1 MSKKG
6 RVRLTEKN
14 SREIKLTIKPHY
26 VTRKK
31 VTYTS
36 WIVEGWKENGKRPRK
51 QFKTEEQAR
60 AFAANKE
67 LELRGLTDAKE
78 SHLTTLTRAQIDS
91 AELAYTK
98 LGETYTLEEAISY
111 FLENH
116 RAPEY
121 TITLTKA
128 QGYYLDDLEGQGMR
142 ARTIQ
147 SRGSLLVNL
156 SDYLEDPEVHLM
168 TQAKVE
174 SFLRSRRNKD
184 GEKIKRKTWNNY
196 RNDLFH
202 FFAWSKEADLT
213 THRPWT
219 FKNPC
224 EGIRVF
230 SNKQVADEREEIC
243 VTDAE
248 DVIDRMTRLMNYKE
262 GVLVKYY
269 ALAYFTGIRPD
280 GELKKLAKQE
290 KNLIN
295 LRTRT
300 IHIPASVSKTKQA
313 RQVKISDNLMTWLE
327 AYKDF
332 PIIPTNYN
340 KLNRTYRAEVSFGRD
355 ETRHTFISYH
365 VALHRS
371 VGDASLQAGNSE
383 TMVKKHYLNLRPA
396 EEGAQFF
403 TIIPDLNAGAAI
415 FSTDIKPTNTN
426 KLKAI

>member
-1 MSKKG
+1 MSKQG
-6 RVRLTEKN
+6 RVTLSEKY

-26 VTRKK
+26 VTRGK

-36 WIVEGWKENGKRPRK
+36 WIVEGWKEDGKRPRK

-67 LELRGLTDAKE
+67 LELRGLTDAKQ
-78 SHLTTLTRAQIDS
+78 SHLTKLSRAQVES
-91 AELAYTK
+91 AELAYDK

-116 RAPEY
+116 RAPEF

-128 QGYYLDDLEGQGMR
+128 RGYYLDDLEGQGIR

-156 SDYLEDPEVHLM
+156 ADYLEDPEIHLI
-168 TQAKVE
+168 TQAKIE
-174 SFLRSRRNKD
+174 GFLRSRRNKE
-184 GEKIKRKTWNNY
+184 GQKIKRKTWNNY

-224 EGIRVF
+224 DGIRVF

-248 DVIDRMTRLMNYKE
+248 DVIKRMTRLMSYKG

-280 GELKKLAKQE
+280 GELKKLATLE
-290 KNLIN
+290 KKLIN
-295 LRTRT
+295 LKTRT
-300 IHIPASVSKTKQA
+300 LHIPAAVSKTKQA
-313 RQVKISDNLMTWLE
+313 RQVTISDNLMTWLE

-332 PIIPTNYN
+332 PIVPTNYN
-340 KLNRTYRAEVSFGRD
+340 KLNRAYRAEVDFGRD

-371 VGDASLQAGNSE
+371 VGDAALLAGNSE

-396 EEGAQFF
+396 EEGEQFF
-403 TIIPDLNAGAAI
+403 SIIPDMENMQAI
-415 FSTDIKPTNTN
+415 IDDTPAQSQSG
-426 KLKAI
+426 KLRAV